1 MGEREKHEA
10 ILAVTLV
17 GSQFCP
23 PLVSKRQIN
32 PSWAS
37 RRLLANKCN
46 LMFNFQRV
54 GFSALLAMIAV
65 TGWGGKM
72 PRFHLP
78 ILARDSACLV
88 VRCCKDAVGCFHS
101 HHFVLASCWKAGSKS
116 VVNLWPEG
124 YFRGSSM
131 FTVISS

>member
-1 MGEREKHEA
+1 VGEREKHEA

-23 PLVSKRQIN
+23 SLVSKRQIN

-46 LMFNFQRV
+46 LMFNFQRA

-88 VRCCKDAVGCFHS
+88 VLRRCSRLLPFTSFRASQLLEGGVEVGGE
-101 HHFVLASCWKAGSKS
+101 FVARWLLPW
-116 VVNLWPEG
+116 
-124 YFRGSSM
+124 
-131 FTVISS
+131 